1 MRKRAEDL
9 NAIPR
14 LLSEIQ
20 EMKVEITNMENE
32 LTEELRDPAE
42 LLNLEGCLIQPH
54 EDQARILQDL
64 NKLLVTLKNLSL

>member
-1 MRKRAEDL
+1 
-9 NAIPR
+9 
-14 LLSEIQ
+14 
-20 EMKVEITNMENE
+20 MKVEITNMENE